1 MFIYILIMMMC
12 VLSNVFE
19 GIKHVWYKR
28 VWYLIMSMIDD
39 DSFEFRKKI
48 RFKYEFVNLK
58 GQIVIYT

>member
-1 MFIYILIMMMC
+1 MFIYILIMMMY
-12 VLSNVFE
+12 VLSNVFG